1 MPDITVK
8 HSGMF
13 DYLIGESRLGRT
25 VIFDLDDT
33 LFSEEEFLRSVYS
46 RIAGLYG
53 ISIEDAVYDYL
64 LSTSRKYGRD
74 DIFGGMLRQFP
85 NKMIDLDICLAIMR
99 DPIVGR
105 SFDLY
110 PWVREY
116 AEKSFDCSIF
126 IITNGTPQQQ
136 KNKIEYLCLDRF
148 FASTHVIYANEHRK
162 KPHPAAYHWLSE
174 SVEMT
179 DPIYV
184 GDSHNDKVFADNC
197 GIEFLDSKLIK
208 LF

>member
-1 MPDITVK
+1 M
-8 HSGMF
+8 
-13 DYLIGESRLGRT
+13 
-25 VIFDLDDT
+25 
-33 LFSEEEFLRSVYS
+33 RSVYS

-53 ISIEDAVYDYL
+53 FCIEDAVYDYL
-64 LSTSRKYGRD
+64 LSTFRKYGRD

-85 NKMIDLDICLAIMR
+85 NKMIGLDVCLAIMR

-110 PWVREY
+110 PWVSEY
-116 AEKSFDCSIF
+116 AKNSLDSSIS

-136 KNKIEYLCLDRF
+136 KNKIEYLRLDRF
-148 FASTHVIYANEHRK
+148 FASTHVVYANEHRK
-162 KPHPAAYHWLSE
+162 KPHSAAYHSLSK
-174 SVEMT
+174 SVKIA

-208 LF
+208 LI